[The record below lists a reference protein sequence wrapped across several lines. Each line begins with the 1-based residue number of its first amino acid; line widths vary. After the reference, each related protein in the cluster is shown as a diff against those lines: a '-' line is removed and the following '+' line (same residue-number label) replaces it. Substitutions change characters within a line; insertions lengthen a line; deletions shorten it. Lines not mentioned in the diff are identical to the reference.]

1 MSHALEVGDDTTS
14 NAHDVRRWSTEVVVP
29 CFRSRP
35 HFVVLQQVRIHEHT
49 QLSAVTKGGHAVI
62 GLGNSIKRLLN
73 SQKIRA

>member
-1 MSHALEVGDDTTS
+1 
-14 NAHDVRRWSTEVVVP
+14 
-29 CFRSRP
+29 
-35 HFVVLQQVRIHEHT
+35 LQQVRIHEHT